1 MVDSSLIYIALNVL
15 IIIALLRL
23 ARTLLTRRAERQAKR
38 QAFDEA
44 EIARAAAFTTPRDYS
59 TATCP
64 LCGKYDATRP
74 FISYAIDCHR
84 KDCGATQH
92 ASGPEPHEREAWD
105 TQRGRYG

>member
-1 MVDSSLIYIALNVL
+1 MLEDLPWVALAAL
-15 IIIALLRL
+15 TILALLRITQ
-23 ARTLLTRRAERQAKR
+23 TLRTRRAERR
-38 QAFDEA
+38 AFDEA

-92 ASGPEPHEREAWD
+92 ARGPEPHEREAWD